1 MSFSASSTLAQRG
14 RKALPWLLYLYS
26 LILFGM
32 HFIRIFDNSFW
43 GDEGYTIRLAQMGFV
58 KMCLTTAGDVHPPLY
73 YFFTQILYHLLGSH
87 GYTYH
92 LSAVLPYGMILILAC
107 TVIRKWFGLIPA
119 AVVVTFSSLT
129 DVSICYNVEARMYS
143 LGALFVLI
151 AYLSLYQIFHRGHS
165 VDWVLFSVSSL
176 CAAYTHYYALIS
188 VAFFYLTL
196 IALIRKDNTI
206 WKKILI
212 TYAVAVAVYLPWF
225 FVLLKSFVRTADSW
239 WSTDIPSLRNCVGFF
254 FNPSWTFVFFFIAFA
269 LFLFQAIKNRSSVFF
284 TPDMLWI
291 FSGILS
297 AAGTSAVGL
306 GLSYAI
312 RPFFLL
318 RYLFPLTAVIYLVFG
333 FLLSKIRWGNLL
345 SVLLIAGVL
354 VCNVPYYY
362 QVYQSEKKIDS
373 STSHCLELVST
384 ASDSIIYTTYYHLDW
399 TGIDYYFPGVS
410 HALIEQSDFADVLDS
425 SHSEI
430 WFFSQE
436 ELSTADQEAAS
447 AYGYTCSNLYN
458 GAFADDTYYYVY
470 KLQKF
475 PEAAK

>member
-1 MSFSASSTLAQRG
+1 MSFSASSAPAQRA

-32 HFIRIFDNSFW
+32 HFIRIFDSSFW
-43 GDEGYTIRLAQMGFV
+43 GDEGYTIQLAQMSFV
-58 KMCLTTAGDVHPPLY
+58 KMCITTAKDVHPPLY
-73 YFFTQILYHLLGSH
+73 YFFTQILYHILGNH

-92 LSAVLPYGMILILAC
+92 LSAVLPYGMILVLAC

-119 AVVVTFSSLT
+119 AVVVTFSSVT

-254 FNPSWTFVFFFIAFA
+254 FNPSWTFGFFFIAFA

-333 FLLSKIRWGNLL
+333 FLLSKIRWRNLL

-354 VCNVPYYY
+354 ICNVPYYY
-362 QVYQSEKKIDS
+362 QVLQSEKEIDS
-373 STSHCLELVST
+373 STSHCLELVSP

-399 TGIDYYFPGVS
+399 TGIDYYFPGIS
-410 HALIEQSDFADVLDS
+410 HSLIEQTDFLSTLDS
-425 SHSEI
+425 SHSEL
-430 WFFSQE
+430 WYFLQN
-436 ELSTADQEAAS
+436 ELSEADQIAAS
-447 AYGYTCSNLYN
+447 SHGYTCNNPYN
-458 GAFADDTYYYVY
+458 GMFADGTYYYVY
-470 KLQKF
+470 ELQKS

>member
-43 GDEGYTIRLAQMGFV
+43 GDEGYTIQLAQMNFV

-73 YFFTQILYHLLGSH
+73 YFFTQILYHVLGNH

-92 LSAVLPYGMILILAC
+92 LSAVLPYGVILILAC

-119 AVVVTFSSLT
+119 AVVVTFSSVT

-333 FLLSKIRWGNLL
+333 FLLSRIRWRNLL

-354 VCNVPYYY
+354 ICNVPYYY
-362 QVYQSEKKIDS
+362 QVLQSEKEIDS
-373 STSHCLELVST
+373 STSHCLELVSP

-399 TGIDYYFPGVS
+399 TGIDYYFPGIS
-410 HALIEQSDFADVLDS
+410 HSLIEQTDFLSTLDS
-425 SHSEI
+425 SHSEL
-430 WFFSQE
+430 WYFLQN
-436 ELSTADQEAAS
+436 ELSEADQIAAS
-447 AYGYTCSNLYN
+447 SHGYTCNNPYN
-458 GAFADDTYYYVY
+458 GMFADGTYYYVY
-470 KLQKF
+470 ELQKS